1 MAIGSIAGAIV
12 AAVVAPLTLR
22 LFDVPA
28 GGVGWVTVQQYP
40 KGWDYFV
47 VGLLFAGAFAGGWLL
62 SRGRPGP
69 SAGEDPSTSLGAG
82 TRAPRYLAIAAVLFL
97 VMLFAH
103 DHPYAFIDMFHD
115 GEHLT
120 PAMQLKAGQRP
131 YRDIFFL
138 HGLGT
143 DGGLDALVLGD
154 PPSPRRVRRLY
165 TVLNAATVAMIAGIA
180 AEVCV
185 TGWGVAAAALLSFA
199 ALGAGQVPVFPYF
212 RLAPILIAAWALIR
226 FARHGKSLP
235 LFVAVAASSLG
246 ILWSLDT
253 GTYALMATGAVLV
266 VVRRPR
272 VAQLVAVAGALMLP
286 LLVLL
291 LLRADLRLFFID
303 SFVAIPRSIDAI
315 WSLAAPRAFTFEAA
329 RYYVPV
335 AFFGFLLAF
344 GWRRP
349 EMATLAIFSIVL
361 FRTAAGRVSWSH
373 TRYAMPLI
381 GIAIA
386 AFLLEP
392 LVRRRAIAGA
402 LIVAAP
408 AVFLFEVGPNLRDAT
423 KMIAGWRARQS
434 HEGLVPYPFRTG
446 KGIYTYEADAADL
459 AALNGFL
466 RGGSFLDFSGERAL
480 YYVLERKP
488 PIRCA
493 DINMLSNPDLLAEA
507 MAELNANPPAHV
519 IVEGTRVFREFDG
532 VSHEVRVPDL
542 ARWIDANYPRR
553 VQIGRFVVATRP

>member
-22 LFDVPA
+22 FFDVPA
-28 GGVGWVTVQQYP
+28 GGVGWVTVHQYP

-47 VGLLFAGAFAGGWLL
+47 VALLFGGALLGGVL
-62 SRGRPGP
+62 SGGQAVPPVR
-69 SAGEDPSTSLGAG
+69 AGEIARP
-82 TRAPRYLAIAAVLFL
+82 PRRWTHLIALAVFV

-120 PAMQLKAGQRP
+120 PAMQFKGGQRP
-131 YRDIFFL
+131 YRDVFIL
-138 HGLGT
+138 HGLAT
-143 DGGLDALVLGD
+143 DGGLDALVIGD

-165 TVLNAATVAMIAGIA
+165 TVLNALTVAMIVPIA
-180 AEVCV
+180 AEVCA
-185 TGWGVAAAALLSFA
+185 TAWGVAAAALLSFA

-212 RLAPILIAAWALIR
+212 RLAPILLAAWGMLR
-226 FARHGKSLP
+226 FARSGRTLP
-235 LFVAVAASSLG
+235 LFTAVAASSLG

-253 GTYALMATGAVLV
+253 GTYAFAATGAALV

-272 VAQLVAVAGALMLP
+272 VAQLAAVAAALLLP
-286 LLVLL
+286 VLVLVVW
-291 LLRADLRLFFID
+291 RADLRLFFAD
-303 SFVAIPRSIDAI
+303 SFLVIPRSIDAI
-315 WSLAAPRAFTFEAA
+315 WSLGAPRAFTFEAA

-335 AFFGFLLAF
+335 VFYGFLLAL

-349 EMATLAIFSIVL
+349 EMAIVAIYAILL

-381 GIAIA
+381 GMAVA

-392 LVRRRAIAGA
+392 LIRRRAIAGA
-402 LIVAAP
+402 LLVAVP

-423 KMIAGWRARQS
+423 TMIAGWRARQR
-434 HEGLVPYPFRTG
+434 HEGLVKYPLRTG
-446 KGIYTYEADAADL
+446 KGIYTHEADAADL

-466 RGGSFLDFSGERAL
+466 RGENFLDFSGERAL
-480 YYVLERKP
+480 YYFLDRKP

-493 DINMLSNPDLLAEA
+493 DINMLSNSTLLAEA

-542 ARWIDANYPRR
+542 ARWVDANYPRR
-553 VQIGRFVVATRP
+553 VEIGRFVVATKP